1 MGVSA
6 GPDAIDDGLV
16 LALDA
21 ADTNSY
27 PGSGIHVY
35 NLFPKRVALST
46 SIGSGDTFDY
56 VSDLNAAA
64 LSLTV
69 GPTDVKGERDNTNY
83 SCSGAV
89 TFAEALAF
97 AHGIG
102 ARLPTRQEVIDGAGH
117 GTGCAYD
124 EVQIWTCDK
133 SDTNGNSH
141 YTVYGDTDTYGTT
154 ATSTLNTST
163 AYVTYVC
170 DVDTSRTDPVSLTD
184 PVMGSILRGHTENG
198 RLINGVG
205 TTTDNGGCFV
215 FDGTDDYIDV
225 ITEFDY
231 DNIGKLEAVS
241 GNTWST
247 FAWFRPITT
256 GSNADNFVIGKGG
269 GSGGSAT
276 FAVYVSDN
284 TGDLKTRLK
293 GGTPLTI
300 TNVNNNQWY
309 NVGVTWDGT
318 TAKAYLDGSFV
329 NNISV
334 GSASYQVQLFNLGTT
349 ATGVGNK
356 FTGNIAASTVYNRAL
371 TASEVEQN
379 FNALRGRFGI

>member
-6 GPDAIDDGLV
+6 GPDVIDTGLV

-21 ADTNSY
+21 ADTISY

-46 SIGSGDTFDY
+46 SIGSGDTFNY
-56 VSDLNAAA
+56 ISETTGI
-64 LSLTV
+64 STV
-69 GPTDVKGERDNTNY
+69 GTSEVNGERDNTNY
-83 SCSGAV
+83 NCSGAV

-97 AHGIG
+97 AHGLG
-102 ARLPTRQEVIDGAGH
+102 ARLPTRQEVIDGAGS
-117 GTGCAYD
+117 GTGCGYD
-124 EVQIWTCDK
+124 ALQVWTCDK
-133 SDTNGNSH
+133 SDTDGNSH
-141 YTVYGDTDTYGTT
+141 YTVYGNTNAYGTT

-163 AYVTYVC
+163 AYVTYVT
-170 DVDTSRTDPVSLTD
+170 DIDLNRSDPVSLTD
-184 PVMGSILRGHTENG
+184 PVMASILRGHIENG

-215 FDGTDDYIDV
+215 FDGTNDYIDV

-247 FAWFRPITT
+247 FVWFRPITT
-256 GSNADNFVIGKGG
+256 GSNAESFVIGKGG
-269 GSGGSAT
+269 GAGASTT
-276 FAVYVSDN
+276 FVVWVNENSEQLFA
-284 TGDLKTRLK
+284 RLK
-293 GGTPLTI
+293 GGTTLTI
-300 TNVNNNQWY
+300 SSVNNNQWY

-318 TAKAYLDGSFV
+318 TAKAYLNGSFV

-334 GSASYQVQLFNLGTT
+334 GGASYQVELFNLGTT
-349 ATGVGNK
+349 GSGGGGK

-371 TASEVEQN
+371 TAEEIQQN
-379 FNALRGRFGI
+379 FNALRGRFSI

>member
-1 MGVSA
+1 MGVTYN
-6 GPDAIDDGLV
+6 PRIVTDGLV

-21 ADTNSY
+21 GNTKSY

-46 SIGSGDTFDY
+46 SIGSGDTFNY
-56 VSDLNAAA
+56 ISETTGI
-64 LSLTV
+64 SEV
-69 GPTDVKGERDNTNY
+69 GTSEVNGERDNTLY
-83 SCSGAV
+83 GCSNAV

-97 AHGIG
+97 AHGLG
-102 ARLPTRQEVIDGAGH
+102 ARLPTRQEVIDGAGR
-117 GTGCAYD
+117 GTGCGYD
-124 EVQIWTCDK
+124 ALQVWTCDK
-133 SDTNGNSH
+133 SDTDGNSH

-163 AYVTYVC
+163 AYVTYVT
-170 DVDTSRTDPVSLTD
+170 DIDLNRSDPVSLTD
-184 PVMGSILRGHTENG
+184 PVMASILRGHIENG

-215 FDGTDDYIDV
+215 FDGTNDYIDV

-247 FAWFRPITT
+247 FVWFRPITT
-256 GSNADNFVIGKGG
+256 GSNGESFVIGKGG
-269 GSGGSAT
+269 GAGSSTT
-276 FAVYVSDN
+276 FAVWVNENSEQ
-284 TGDLKTRLK
+284 LFARLK
-293 GGTPLTI
+293 GGTTLTI
-300 TNVNNNQWY
+300 SSVNNNQWY

-334 GSASYQVQLFNLGTT
+334 GGASYQAELFNLGTISS
-349 ATGVGNK
+349 GDGGK

-371 TASEVEQN
+371 TASEIQQN